1 MACRF
6 AAIADDFTGGSDLA
20 SMLAEG
26 GASVVL
32 LFGIP
37 GEPLAVAAV
46 DAYVLCLK
54 SRSIPA
60 AEARRMSR
68 QAAEF
73 LLALEPAQLQFKY
86 CSTFDSTA
94 KGNIGPVTEELL
106 DRLDLRYTIA
116 APALPVNG
124 RTQYLGHL
132 FVNGRLLSESP
143 MRDHPLNPMLDP
155 DLVRHLQMQT
165 RLPVGLIPLTVV
177 RQGAEAVREAMARQQ
192 AAGVAISLV
201 DAIEDSDLAVIAE
214 ASLDLRL
221 ITGGSGLGRPLPR
234 LWGLKPMALEARES
248 VPRRTLIVSGSCSA
262 ATLEQLDQLRASG
275 VPVRSLEE
283 RHRLSADLDARNVA
297 AFSSSA
303 AAGQRLSI
311 AGEEI
316 EQRLAEVAR
325 IGVREWGVQQ
335 LIVAGGETSGAVV
348 QALELRGARLA
359 GSIAPGVPALV
370 ALKDKPYALALKS
383 GNFGGPDFFLRAQDH
398 LNRLAL

>member
-1 MACRF
+1 
-6 AAIADDFTGGSDLA
+6 
-20 SMLAEG
+20 
-26 GASVVL
+26 
-32 LFGIP
+32 
-37 GEPLAVAAV
+37 
-46 DAYVLCLK
+46 
-54 SRSIPA
+54 
-60 AEARRMSR
+60 
-68 QAAEF
+68 
-73 LLALEPAQLQFKY
+73 
-86 CSTFDSTA
+86 
-94 KGNIGPVTEELL
+94 
-106 DRLDLRYTIA
+106 
-116 APALPVNG
+116 
-124 RTQYLGHL
+124 
-132 FVNGRLLSESP
+132 
-143 MRDHPLNPMLDP
+143 
-155 DLVRHLQMQT
+155 
-165 RLPVGLIPLTVV
+165 
-177 RQGAEAVREAMARQQ
+177 
-192 AAGVAISLV
+192 
-201 DAIEDSDLAVIAE
+201 LAVIAE